1 MSLCKQNYSAESEA
15 AVNRQINTEL
25 KASHTYLSI
34 AAYFDR
40 DNVALPGLRKFFQ
53 KSSDEEREHAEKL
66 IKYQNMR
73 GGKVS
78 LGSLPEPEVEWKS
91 ARNAVEIAL
100 QMEKEV
106 NKALLDL
113 HQVSSTDLLHK

>member
-1 MSLCKQNYSAESEA
+1 MSLCKQNYSSESEA

-25 KASHTYLSI
+25 KASHTYLAL
-34 AAYFDR
+34 AAYFAR

-66 IKYQNMR
+66 IAYQTMR
-73 GGKVS
+73 GGKVN
-78 LGSLPEPEVEWKS
+78 LGSVPEPETEWKS

-100 QMEKEV
+100 QMEKDV
-106 NKALLDL
+106 NKSLLEL
-113 HQVSSTDLLHK
+113 HEVRSICF